1 MIIDIYMDYVIFNG
15 QRIDRVVLYDHP
27 VEQYTLS
34 RSQWMRFW
42 EIVKEIKIY
51 DHTRY

>member
-15 QRIDRVVLYDHP
+15 QRIDRVVFSDHSID
-27 VEQYTLS
+27 QYILS

-42 EIVKEIKIY
+42 EQVKEIKL
-51 DHTRY
+51 